1 MATWSAFFFGGCLL
15 KCFRRAFLFLA
26 FGRNCFFRFL
36 LRFVLFSFGRS
47 EIFKSH
53 SQNMA
58 FFCADSSGHANDH
71 RFAYCFAEN
80 WNDQRHSFFFDCTQL
95 NANTFTLLFRMGP
108 FYEWSTWFFLQLNGC
123 CVSCYLTLEISFA
136 VFCWKEAHIMMASC
150 PFYFTTDCTQQPKY
164 NLYYPF
170 LVIWLC
176 VVCGFFL
183 RLRAFRFI
191 FISSILIHSIV
202 YYSNGHF
209 IHLEFSLHILIEV
222 QSNISHLWLGS

>member
-1 MATWSAFFFGGCLL
+1 MKFLKAIPKIWLSFVQTPLVMPMIIDLL
-15 KCFRRAFLFLA
+15 I
-26 FGRNCFFRFL
+26 
-36 LRFVLFSFGRS
+36 VLPKIEMINGIHF
-47 EIFKSH
+47 I
-53 SQNMA
+53 
-58 FFCADSSGHANDH
+58 
-71 RFAYCFAEN
+71 
-80 WNDQRHSFFFDCTQL
+80 FDCTQL